1 MASKPVLASKQ
12 MFGASAQRA
21 RAVVPDESVATTLL
35 LDPAVRHGLTL
46 IRRTTGATMNK
57 LVNEA
62 VALYVADRVKTI
74 EFDLQA
80 ALDRVRQYHATD
92 PTYAAQAR
100 LIAAEEAAQT
110 RSDPVE
116 GRMVA
121 AHRAAPRRAA
131 ARGRQPLAQTQPL
144 KSSLCSCIGT
154 RTARSLAT
162 ANGNCGASTLRQP
175 GRTRTT
181 RRDHPPP

>member
-1 MASKPVLASKQ
+1 MATKAPAATTQARKNIRAARIDRAPV
-12 MFGASAQRA
+12 RA
-21 RAVVPDESVATTLL
+21 ADDSVATTLR
-35 LDPAVRHGLTL
+35 LDPAVRRGLVL

-74 EFDLQA
+74 EHDLQA
-80 ALDRVRQYHATD
+80 ALDRVRQYHAAD

-100 LIAAEEAAQT
+100 LIAAEEATHT

-121 AHRAAPRRAA
+121 DRSAAPRREAD
-131 ARGRQPLAQTQPL
+131 
-144 KSSLCSCIGT
+144 S
-154 RTARSLAT
+154 RSRKR
-162 ANGNCGASTLRQP
+162 N
-175 GRTRTT
+175 
-181 RRDHPPP
+181 RR